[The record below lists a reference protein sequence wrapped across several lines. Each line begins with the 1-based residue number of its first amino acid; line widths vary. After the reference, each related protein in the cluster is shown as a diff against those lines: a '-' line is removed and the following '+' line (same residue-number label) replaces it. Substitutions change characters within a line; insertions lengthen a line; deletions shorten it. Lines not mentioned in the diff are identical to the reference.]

1 MQTYMV
7 VHNNPGIDCRIVQAN
22 WRKMAKL
29 ESAKWI
35 RTYLNEK
42 KGMRYC
48 IWLSPNE
55 EELQKIFHDMDVSY
69 ESILPVMET
78 TPDMWGDQWQAH
90 LAEDEF
96 ADTLGM

>member
-35 RTYLNEK
+35 RTYINEK

-48 IWLSPNE
+48 IWLSPTE
-55 EELQKIFHDMDVSY
+55 KELQKIFNDMDVSY
-69 ESILPVMET
+69 ESILPVAET
-78 TPDMWGDQWQAH
+78 TPDMWGNQWQTH
-90 LAEDEF
+90 LEEDQF